1 MPMTPAQLRA
11 LSAAADLD
19 LRAFRPA
26 HVEARVARALGL
38 AKVVD
43 VESLGSAIRR
53 DERIRQEFRRSVA
66 ISVTGFFRDAEQF
79 EHLERHM
86 GWLRQTPRPRVW
98 SAGCSNGSELWS
110 VAVLLDRLRAAERA
124 QLLGSDLL
132 PENVARARDGA
143 SDGVLAGHTLPTNV
157 RPVFE
162 VRDLAREA
170 AAPGP
175 WHVILCRNV
184 AIYFAPQ
191 TRMEL
196 HAKLA
201 EALATNG
208 LLLLGRSERVT
219 DPASLGLEQVAPH
232 LYRRAR

>member
-1 MPMTPAQLRA
+1 MPITPAQLRA

-19 LRAFRPA
+19 LRSFRSA
-26 HVEARVARALGL
+26 HVEARVTRALGQ
-38 AKVVD
+38 AGVVD
-43 VESLGSAIRR
+43 VESLGSALRR
-53 DERIRQEFRRSVA
+53 DERIREEFRRSIA

-98 SAGCSNGSELWS
+98 SAGCSSGAELWS
-110 VAVLLDRLRAAERA
+110 VAVLLDRLRAAGRA

-132 PENVARARDGA
+132 QENVVRAREGLDH
-143 SDGVLAGHTLPTNV
+143 GVLAGHTLPTDV
-157 RPVFE
+157 RPIFE
-162 VRDLAREA
+162 VRDLASPP

-184 AIYFAPQ
+184 AIYFEPQ
-191 TRMEL
+191 TRAEL
-196 HAKLA
+196 HARLA
-201 EALATNG
+201 DALATNG

-219 DPASLGLEQVAPH
+219 NPASLGLEQVAPH
-232 LYRRAR
+232 LYRKQR

>member
-1 MPMTPAQLRA
+1 MAMTPAEIRA
-11 LSAAADLD
+11 LSAAADMD

-26 HVEARVARALGL
+26 HLEARVARALGR
-38 AKVVD
+38 ANVVD
-43 VESLGSAIRR
+43 VESLGTAIRG
-53 DERIRQEFRRSVA
+53 DERIRDDFRRSVA

-86 GWLRQTPRPRVW
+86 GWLRQTPRPRIW

-110 VAVLLDRLRAAERA
+110 AAVLLDRLRAAGRA

-132 PENVARARDGA
+132 PENVARAREGLD
-143 SDGVLAGHTLPTNV
+143 DGVLAGHTLPEDV
-157 RPVFE
+157 RPIFE
-162 VRDLAREA
+162 VRDLASEP

-184 AIYFAPQ
+184 AIYFEPQ

-196 HAKLA
+196 HQKLA
-201 EALATNG
+201 GALATNG
-208 LLLLGRSERVT
+208 LLLLGRSERVS
-219 DPASLGLEQVAPH
+219 DPAALGLEQVAPH
-232 LYRRAR
+232 LYRKRR